1 LKHYQ
6 INIRPT
12 AETDIRQRYHQIHE
26 ASPANAKSWYL
37 NLVAAIKTL
46 EHLALRCPIADEAAD
61 IHLDIRQLVVGRY
74 RVLYFVQAN
83 SVEILHIRHVRHDR
97 NL

>member
-1 LKHYQ
+1 M
-6 INIRPT
+6 
-12 AETDIRQRYHQIHE
+12 DIRQRYHQIHE